1 MLIQI
6 INHLLIFSLSLLL
19 LLSYS
24 TCISAEA
31 LSSSSS
37 ATTTTTLV
45 TTITP
50 VKLIHSK
57 IFYPI
62 DFNPIGICQPPC
74 LNHGICRR
82 LHGNKNDSFNENDSK
97 CICTPDFK
105 GIDCSEETE
114 TDLTNCQ
121 ESTCK
126 YGGTCVGTSKS
137 PKCLCKDHTRGKRCE
152 RHDLIFV
159 VELKLY
165 DNGKEAIWQKDYED
179 KSSYLSNTKA
189 LDVCKL
195 LKLSITYGSNLQL
208 SNSLIDCYLINYYNN
223 NNSVMIQLKSIF
235 DIDLSLIPLISPIL
249 IKNQLMTGFQLINKT
264 VNEFNMISF
273 NDIMMENS
281 SNFKVYVHDPC
292 KNGNHDCSINAKCI
306 VQSQGTYICEC
317 NAFTIDASFDANYP
331 GRRCMYDGLIILAFA
346 IIGGLIC
353 TLTVLICGCRRTI
366 WRRYRRGPE
375 SIDLINMPRNYDI

>member
-1 MLIQI
+1 MVIQMI
-6 INHLLIFSLSLLL
+6 DHLLIFSLLL
-19 LLSYS
+19 
-24 TCISAEA
+24 CPIIIWAE

-37 ATTTTTLV
+37 SSTALM
-45 TTITP
+45 TTISP

-57 IFYPI
+57 IIYSM
-62 DFNPIGICQPPC
+62 DMNPIGICQPPC
-74 LNHGICRR
+74 LNNGICRR
-82 LHGNKNDSFNENDSK
+82 DRHPHSNSSSSSSNNDNLKENDSK

-105 GIDCSEETE
+105 GIDCGEETE

-126 YGGTCVGTSKS
+126 YGGTCVGTSKT
-137 PKCLCKDHTRGKRCE
+137 PKCLCKDHTRGKRCQ

-159 VELKLY
+159 VELKIY
-165 DNGKEAIWQKDYED
+165 DNGKEAVWQKDFED
-179 KSSYLSNTKA
+179 KSSYLSTIKA

-195 LKLSITYGSNLQL
+195 LKLSIIRGSNIQL
-208 SNSLIDCYLINYYNN
+208 SNSFIDCYLITYHKI
-223 NNSVMIQLKSIF
+223 SVIIEVALIL
-235 DIDLSLIPLISPIL
+235 DIELSLIPLINLTL
-249 IKNQLMTGFQLINKT
+249 IQNQIMTGLKT
-264 VNEFNMISF
+264 MDPSLNEFKTISLD
-273 NDIMMENS
+273 DIISGNS
-281 SNFKVYVHDPC
+281 STFAVHVHDPC

-306 VQSQGTYICEC
+306 VQPQGTYLCEC
-317 NAFTIDASFDANYP
+317 NPFTIDASFDANYP

-346 IIGGLIC
+346 IIGGFIC